1 MITTKFYIFID
12 ADSDFDTIVNN
23 ITDRFQSDYPE
34 AEVDTDYD
42 EDEEMLSISLNVDTD
57 DIEDIDTLLC
67 EEICQENEVYC
78 EIRSENSEETKNYY
92 FDEEDK
98 WIYKN

>member
-1 MITTKFYIFID
+1 MTTVKFYIFID
-12 ADSDFDTIVNN
+12 TDSDFDTLTNN
-23 ITDRFQSDYPE
+23 ITDRFKSDYPE

-67 EEICQENEVYC
+67 EEISQENEVYC
-78 EIRSENSEETKNYY
+78 EISSENSEETKNYY
-92 FDEEDK
+92 FDEEEE

>member
-1 MITTKFYIFID
+1 MTTVKFYIFID
-12 ADSDFDTIVNN
+12 ADSDFDTITNN

-42 EDEEMLSISLNVDTD
+42 EDEEMLSISLNVDTE
-57 DIEDIDTLLC
+57 DIEYIDTFLC
-67 EEICQENEVYC
+67 EEISQENEVYC
-78 EIRSENSEETKNYY
+78 EIKSENSEETKNYY

>member
-12 ADSDFDTIVNN
+12 ADSDFDTITNN
-23 ITDRFQSDYPE
+23 ITDRFQSDYPD
-34 AEVDTDYD
+34 AEVETDYD
-42 EDEEMLSISLNVDTD
+42 DDEEMLSISLNVDTE
-57 DIEDIDTLLC
+57 DIEDIDTFLC

-78 EIRSENSEETKNYY
+78 EISSENAEDTKNYY

>member
-1 MITTKFYIFID
+1 MTTAKFYIFID
-12 ADSDFDTIVNN
+12 VDSDFDTIANN

-34 AEVDTDYD
+34 SDVETDYD
-42 EDEEMLSISLNVDTD
+42 DDEEMLSISLSIDTQ
-57 DIEDIDTLLC
+57 DIEDIDTFLC
-67 EEICQENEVYC
+67 EEICQEHEVYC
-78 EIRSENSEETKNYY
+78 EIKSENSEETKNYY